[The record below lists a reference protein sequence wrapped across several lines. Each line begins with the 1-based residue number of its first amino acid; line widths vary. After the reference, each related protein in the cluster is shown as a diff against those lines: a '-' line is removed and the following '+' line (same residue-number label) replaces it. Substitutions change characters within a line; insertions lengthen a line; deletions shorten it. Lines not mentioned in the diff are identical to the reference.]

1 MAGTSAS
8 SCQSLTLSRG
18 LRPSLTISKRHVS
31 GGSQN
36 PLWPLP
42 SPHTPHPKKKK
53 KFRSAAS
60 ILRAPPETLRLRAG
74 TTLPVATQEAQG
86 RLRQTTKSWPQ
97 PRRHPLGAKEP
108 IAWSVTL
115 QAGGER
121 ATSSC
126 GQAQLCASGSGPG
139 RELAS
144 LDMDRDTGALS
155 SLFSSIHRGLP
166 QPSVCLGKPP
176 HRHARLPAMRL
187 PWNISALT
195 KT

>member
-36 PLWPLP
+36 PLWLLP
-42 SPHTPHPKKKK
+42 SPHAPHQKKKNL
-53 KFRSAAS
+53 RSAAS
-60 ILRAPPETLRLRAG
+60 ILRAPPGTLRLRAG
-74 TTLPVATQEAQG
+74 STLPVATQDAQG
-86 RLRQTTKSWPQ
+86 RLRQATKSWPQ

-115 QAGGER
+115 QAGGKR

-144 LDMDRDTGALS
+144 LDTGMDTGALS

-166 QPSVCLGKPP
+166 QPSVCLGKP
-176 HRHARLPAMRL
+176 HRRNTFQL
-187 PWNISALT
+187 
-195 KT
+195 